1 MSPAG
6 GGLARETVLY
16 EKKDAVG
23 DVTLNRRAGLGA
35 RMPIAMVVVGGAA
48 PPGSIL
54 GGFEPGAG
62 AELIVGSDA
71 DT

>member
-1 MSPAG
+1 MSAAG
-6 GGLARETVLY
+6 GGLARETVLC

-23 DVTLNRRAGLGA
+23 DVTLNRRFILAA
-35 RMPIAMVVVGGAA
+35 RMPIAMVVVDGAA
-48 PPGSIL
+48 PPGSVL
-54 GGFEPGAG
+54 GGFESGGG